1 MDLVAAVLVLLVAG
15 SSVYAALVIV
25 AARQYLAACRRTQP
39 ASTFPPISI
48 LKPLSGLDEG
58 LEENLRSYFAQ
69 DYPNF
74 EILCAVRNA
83 SDPAAAVFEKLRV
96 EYPGVPARLI
106 VTGEPPYANAKV
118 FALDSML
125 AAARY
130 DLLVMTDSD
139 TRARPDLLRG
149 LAAEFEDPRLGLTT
163 CPYRGIPGRSFWS
176 TLETIGMNTEFIAGI
191 LVARMLE
198 GMKFGVGPGMA
209 VRREVLERIG
219 GFDALKDYLAEDFMM
234 GKLAAEAGYGT
245 ALSSCVIEHRIGSQR
260 FRPNLQHRL
269 RWARSTRRSRPAG
282 YFGQVF
288 TYPLPLALLL
298 AAVAPEWWPL
308 AVGAVVAR
316 AAAAWATAGW
326 VLHDSLTA
334 RKWWLLPL
342 QDLASFLLWIAGF
355 FGDTISWRGRR
366 YVIFPDGRFA
376 PVAAGQQA
384 AQARRDAAKSRR

>member
-25 AARQYLAACRRTQP
+25 AARQYLAAGRRTRP

-69 DYPNF
+69 DYPDF

-83 SDPAAAVFEKLRV
+83 GDPAAAVFEKLRL

-125 AAARY
+125 AAARH

-139 TRARPDLLRG
+139 TRARPDLLQG

-209 VRREVLERIG
+209 VRREVLQRIG

-260 FRPNLQHRL
+260 FRPNLLHRL
-269 RWARSTRRSRPAG
+269 RWARSTRRSRPVG
-282 YFGQVF
+282 YFGQAF

-298 AAVAPEWWPL
+298 AAAAPEWWPL
-308 AVGAVVAR
+308 ALGAVLAR
-316 AAAAWATAGW
+316 VAAAWATAGW
-326 VLHDSLTA
+326 VLHDSLTS

-342 QDLASFLLWIAGF
+342 QDLASFVLWIAGF
-355 FGDTISWRGRR
+355 FGHTISWRGRR

-376 PVAAGQQA
+376 PVAAARRA
-384 AQARRDAAKSRR
+384 AQAPKGAAKSRR